1 MTKNEKQKKRQTKVN
16 ITIHRKLK
24 TEQQESHINQGQSQV
39 SQKGKQILL
48 CMRHLSCSSGQV

>member
-48 CMRHLSCSSGQV
+48 CM